1 MRMILFEDR
10 WRDGSPVGFVLSRA
24 GMPFER
30 HREPSEMVRAVLVHT
45 PDAIVWVLRPDSAAD
60 LATLRLIRLIAP
72 EVALIVVEAER
83 APLALDVRIEL
94 KPAFVGRLPAD
105 AAAFFA
111 TIDAL
116 RAVST
121 TL

>member
-1 MRMILFEDR
+1 MRLVLFEDR
-10 WRDGSPVGFVLSRA
+10 WRDASPTGFVLSKA

-30 HREPSEMVRAVLVHT
+30 HREPGEMVRAVLVHT

-72 EVALIVVEAER
+72 EVPLLVVEPER
-83 APLALDVRIEL
+83 APLPLDCRIEL
-94 KPAFVGRLPAD
+94 GPAFIGRLPTD

-111 TIDAL
+111 AIDRL
-116 RAVST
+116 RAMST
-121 TL
+121 SA